1 MATSRGA
8 TPADPVLAATTDDA
22 SRGGLFA
29 RSNIANPVSG
39 VDVTGTSINDSTITL
54 TLNYADSSET
64 MTFMLNQ
71 ANDQTLSFTVPSTT
85 SSGGVSSNAVIAG
98 GTYDTTTQ
106 MLTLTRRDSS
116 DPVAIDLT
124 QLVNQAELTAALNAL
139 VLGSTTFL
147 GLTDTPAT
155 LGDENQILSVMG
167 GALAFADAPA
177 ATVSVASFS
186 STDNTVETTANGLQ
200 VNLEAQ
206 PTWIGNANLGGVTGT
221 VQATSI
227 TLDAATGFILRD
239 NGSGSYTITTPQ
251 APPAEA
257 SAPNVPEIPPS
268 SAVSPSP
275 EISEVVT
282 AEGGT
287 FANTGDVTATLT
299 NPAGN
304 PVMIPTPIIAGGGG
318 SATVTIPAGD
328 ANAPGDY
335 MLTVMTTTTSPDGMV
350 RMDTVNRDVDRF
362 IPFFQSRAPITDVT
376 ASGVVASD
384 AAFSGSL
391 TAIAGSSRLYFAVE
405 SSLLASTISQAQTN
419 TGFPVFVASGDAVTV
434 TLADGTTRTFNQFI
448 APVRAGTQLISFS

>member
-29 RSNIANPVSG
+29 RSNVANPVSG

-139 VLGSTTFL
+139 VLGSTTFI

-304 PVMIPTPIIAGGGG
+304 PVMIPTPVIAGGGG

-335 MLTVMTTTTSPDGMV
+335 TLTVMTTTTSPDGMV

-362 IPFFQSRAPITDVT
+362 IPFFQSRSPITDIT
-376 ASGVVASD
+376 AGGVVASD
-384 AAFSGSL
+384 AAFGGSL
-391 TAIAGSSRLYFAVE
+391 TAIAGRGRLYFLVE
-405 SSLLASTISQAQTN
+405 QSLLASTISQAQTN
-419 TGFPVFVASGDAVTV
+419 AGFPTNVGSGDAVTV

-448 APVRAGTQLISFS
+448 TPVNGGVQLVSFS